1 MRSHIIKKLL
11 KASLFTLFSV
21 ITSGCSSNVARMH
34 KYDPS
39 LAADDKAI
47 IIVGTKNLTLVD
59 FTKYEKY
66 PLAATTST
74 VSKTPSVVTKPETT
88 APEPEIISADPNN
101 VSYPK
106 TKLKLKDLFARK
118 SDPADAEN
126 FPKGTYRIL
135 KNNRML
141 NLYGYASA
149 IYTLEPGIYYISY
162 AYYDDGSTTYTTKQ
176 PGLNSQ
182 QQVEYGAFEV
192 KPNSVVYLGDI
203 EFDWANVNH
212 NKILKLTDNMQQVK
226 QELLADNQ
234 ESLIAKLTSAKFYPS
249 GSKL

>member
-1 MRSHIIKKLL
+1 MHSHIIKKLL
-11 KASLFTLFSV
+11 KASLFTIFSV

-34 KYDPS
+34 KYDPL
-39 LAADDKAI
+39 LAANDNAI

-66 PLAATTST
+66 PLAAPI
-74 VSKTPSVVTKPETT
+74 VSKAPSVVTKVETK
-88 APEPEIISADPNN
+88 PEPITPEIVSADPNN

-118 SDPADAEN
+118 TDPDDAEN

-182 QQVEYGAFEV
+182 QQVEYGAFEI

-203 EFDWANVNH
+203 EFDWANVDH
-212 NKILKLTDNMQQVK
+212 SKIVKITDNMQQVK

-234 ESLIAKLTSAKFYPS
+234 RPLIAKLTPAKFYPS